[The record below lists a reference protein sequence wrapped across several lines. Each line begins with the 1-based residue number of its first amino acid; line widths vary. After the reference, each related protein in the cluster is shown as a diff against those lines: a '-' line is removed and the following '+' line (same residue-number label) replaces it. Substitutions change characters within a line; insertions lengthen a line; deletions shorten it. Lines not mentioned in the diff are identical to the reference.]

1 MKILCLGDKGVG
13 KSVLIKRFCER
24 RFERRYIST
33 IGVDYGSIVVE
44 ERTLNDYSLLAD
56 SCSKN
61 ASDGGARTSGTCTRI
76 SNNIHI
82 DFYDLSGD
90 DVFVEVRNEFYD
102 DVDAVFLVLDVTS
115 QQSFENLSKW
125 MDEIRSNGVVRNDTL
140 LLCANKVDLLPRLV
154 LEKQVLD
161 FAKKHK
167 LRCHHTSAA
176 KGSGVDELFT
186 SLFQAAYT
194 RKKR

>member
-13 KSVLIKRFCER
+13 KSVLIKRFCEK

-33 IGVDYGSIVVE
+33 IGVDYGSIVVD
-44 ERTLNDYSLLAD
+44 ERTLNDSLLAD

-61 ASDGGARTSGTCTRI
+61 ASDGGARSGTRI
-76 SNNIHI
+76 SNIHI

-90 DVFVEVRNEFYD
+90 DVFVGVRNEFYD

-140 LLCANKVDLLPRLV
+140 LLCANKIDLLPRVV

-176 KGSGVDELFT
+176 KGSGVNELFT